1 MNKNTSD
8 RMKKENRCCTCDE
21 ICQYIENEIKPGDIV
36 RLSLGRCYIP
46 GEVIT
51 NNDGVIQIDVDSE
64 SIKGLS
70 CINVKKLKDYIV
82 EIEHECKDG
91 VCTIEAKNED

>member
-1 MNKNTSD
+1 
-8 RMKKENRCCTCDE
+8 MKEEKKCCTCDE
-21 ICQYIENEIKPGDIV
+21 ICQYIEEEVKPGDIV

-51 NNDGVIQIDVDSE
+51 NNEGVLQINVDSE

-70 CINVKKLKDYIV
+70 CIDIEKLKEFIV
-82 EIEHECKDG
+82 EVEHECKDSI
-91 VCTIEAKNED
+91 CTIEAKNED